1 MTLVFS
7 IFAFLLGLIIGSFLN
22 CLIWRL
28 YKNETLGGRSYCPK
42 CRKQI
47 DWYDNIP
54 VLSFLFLGGR
64 CRHCHQKISW
74 QYPLVEIITAL
85 LFLLT
90 FLVDSALPQFYWLL
104 IRDWLLIITLV
115 IVFVYDFRW
124 QLVPMNIIWP
134 MTAIIFILNLI
145 LGFSWFALI
154 LAGLLMALF
163 FLLQYLLTKKRGLG
177 EGDIWLG
184 LLLGVS
190 FPSFGQLFLI
200 LILAY
205 SIGALVGLALIL
217 FKGKDGK
224 TKIALGP
231 FLAFGA
237 IITLIWGE
245 KIISWYLELL
255 G

>member
-1 MTLVFS
+1 MIYLVS
-7 IFAFLLGLIIGSFLN
+7 IFVFIAGLIIGSFLN

-54 VLSFLFLGGR
+54 VFSFLMLKGK
-64 CRHCHQKISW
+64 CRHCQKKISW
-74 QYPLVEIITAL
+74 QYPLVEIITAI

-90 FLVDSALPQFYWLL
+90 FLHDSQQAQFSLL
-104 IRDWLLIITLV
+104 LARDWLLIITLV
-115 IVFVYDFRW
+115 IIFVYDLRW
-124 QLVPMNIIWP
+124 QLIPMTLVWP
-134 MTAIIFILNLI
+134 MSAVFFGLNIF
-145 LGFSWFALI
+145 LGFSWSVLLISGFIAFA
-154 LAGLLMALF
+154 F
-163 FLLQYLLTKKRGLG
+163 FLIQYILTKKKGLG

-184 LLLGVS
+184 LMLGLS
-190 FPSFGQLFLI
+190 FPGLNQLFLI
-200 LILAY
+200 LVLSY
-205 SIGALVGLALIL
+205 SVGSLVGLALMLI
-217 FKGKDGK
+217 KKQSSK

-245 KIISWYLELL
+245 KIINWYFNLFY
-255 G
+255 